1 MDARTFSFHL
11 KPAVMQ
17 QMSAKT
23 SIKKISNSND
33 DDNNNSKLDITN
45 SNMNTSDREP
55 VYMNFVDSIEEGV
68 LFLQSLPANRT
79 PWHDLS
85 VFWRAAF
92 MSSVV

>member
-79 PWHDLS
+79 P
-85 VFWRAAF
+85 
-92 MSSVV
+92 